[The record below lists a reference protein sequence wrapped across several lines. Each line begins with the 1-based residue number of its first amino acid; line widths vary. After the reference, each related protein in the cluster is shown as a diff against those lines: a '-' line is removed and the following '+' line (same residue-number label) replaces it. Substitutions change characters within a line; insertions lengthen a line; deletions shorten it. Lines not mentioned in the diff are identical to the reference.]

1 MASKNIEQALEQFR
15 QHYQDRLGKS
25 ELKIEALEKNGEF
38 CHVRNYKI
46 KKGNYPRVFH
56 HGRITQDVI
65 VLTHGLSDSPYYMEA
80 VGKYF
85 FDNGINVIL
94 PLLPAHGLKNPE
106 VPIHDEELD
115 SKWRAEIDNA
125 CEVAGMMG
133 RRISIGGFSTGGA
146 LGLNK
151 ILRDPETIT
160 GGLFLFSGAIDV
172 RLVREAS
179 RFSFIQSITR
189 MTDGVIIGYGR
200 DPYKYPRFPYFG
212 AIELG
217 QIISE
222 NRSLISGK
230 KIKTP
235 VFAAHSVHDD
245 SAMIQ
250 GIIMILEKHV
260 EVGQAFIVSENVAH
274 AELPLD
280 ADIKLNTRMQ
290 EGPETPP
297 RANPQFDTM
306 MFNCMAFMRR
316 RVRQAAY
323 DNEDSEE
330 EQVELEK
337 STTSKD

>member
-1 MASKNIEQALEQFR
+1 MASKNIEQALEHFR

-25 ELKIEALEKNGEF
+25 ELEIESLEKNKAF
-38 CHVRNYKI
+38 CEVRNYKV
-46 KKGNYPRVFH
+46 KKGNYPRVYH
-56 HGRITQDVI
+56 HGRMTADSII
-65 VLTHGLSDSPYYMEA
+65 LTHGLSDCPYYMDA
-80 VGKYF
+80 VGRNF
-85 FDNGINVIL
+85 FENGMNVIL

-106 VPIHDEELD
+106 EPIHDEELD

-125 CEVAGMMG
+125 VEVAAMMG
-133 RRISIGGFSTGGA
+133 RRVSIGGFSTGGA

-151 ILRDPETIT
+151 ILRDPDSIT

-179 RFSFIQSITR
+179 RFSFIQSITK

-222 NRSLISGK
+222 NRRLISGK
-230 KIKTP
+230 KIKNP

-250 GIIMILEKHV
+250 GIILLLEKHI
-260 EVGQAFIVSENVAH
+260 ETGQAFIISEKVGH

-297 RANPQFDTM
+297 KANPQFDAM
-306 MFNCMAFMRR
+306 MFNCIEFMRSKLR
-316 RVRQAAY
+316 NYGHQPEEQEA
-323 DNEDSEE
+323 EE
-330 EQVELEK
+330 EVPATIVK
-337 STTSKD
+337 SKK

>member
-15 QHYQDRLGKS
+15 LHYQERLGKS
-25 ELKIEALEKNGEF
+25 ELETEALEKNGAL
-38 CHVRNYKI
+38 CQVRNYKV
-46 KKGNYPRVFH
+46 KKGNYPRIFH
-56 HGRITQDVI
+56 HGRMTQDVI
-65 VLTHGLSDSPYYMEA
+65 VLTHGLSDSPFYMEA
-80 VGKYF
+80 VGRYF
-85 FDNGINVIL
+85 FENGINVIL

-106 VPIHDEELD
+106 EPIHDEELD
-115 SKWRAEIDNA
+115 IKWRAEVDNA

-151 ILRDPETIT
+151 ILRDPESIN

-179 RFSFIQSITR
+179 RFSFIQSITK

-222 NRSLISGK
+222 NRRLISGK
-230 KIKTP
+230 KIKNP

-250 GIIMILEKHV
+250 GIIMLMEKHV
-260 EVGQAFIVSENVAH
+260 EVAQAFIISENVAH

-280 ADIKLNTRMQ
+280 ADINLNTRMQ

-297 RANPQFDTM
+297 KANPQFAAM
-306 MFNCMAFMRR
+306 MFNCMVFMRKK
-316 RVRQAAY
+316 VRK
-323 DNEDSEE
+323 SEPETE
-330 EQVELEK
+330 EI
-337 STTSKD
+337 